1 MAEHYEDELNR
12 RRQERLVRQ
21 QQKLKKQRL
30 LRIQLL
36 AAGLVLIIAGVSIRL
51 LTGNNSGKS
60 QTSDMQD
67 VSISE
72 STTQSTLSTQTTQTQ
87 PVQESV
93 NSSSR
98 NTSTTIHIRAAG
110 DLNITDSVLLAGAS
124 AGGYDFSG
132 CFQDVAGILSDANLT
147 IMNIEGNFCGEPYGT
162 ETTSAPVELAQ
173 ALDAAGV
180 DIVQMANSCSVN
192 NGISGLAKTLAALRS
207 AGLEPVG
214 AWASSAEFES
224 SKGYT
229 ICEVD
234 GIKVA
239 IVAFTKGVGSRGL
252 PVGSEDCI
260 NLLYTDFA
268 TTYEDVD
275 TAGIKKVLQAAASE
289 KPDITIALLHWG
301 SEYNDTVSSTQEKI
315 ITLMQKQGVDVIIGT
330 HSHLVQKI
338 TYDET
343 TGNLIAYSLGDFFG
357 DASRSGTTYSIVL
370 DLEIT
375 RDADTG
381 QTRVVNY
388 SYIPI
393 YTLTE
398 EDSAD
403 GQRQVVRIQ
412 EAMLAYENGYLDKIS
427 ATAYEDMTYS
437 LTRIEKRLKGES

>member
-12 RRQERLVRQ
+12 RRQERLARQ

-36 AAGLVLIIAGVSIRL
+36 AAGVVLIIAGVSIRL

>member
-12 RRQERLVRQ
+12 RRQERLARQ

-36 AAGLVLIIAGVSIRL
+36 AAGVVLIIAGVAIRL

-72 STTQSTLSTQTTQTQ
+72 STTQSTLSTQTTQIQ

-338 TYDET
+338 TYDEA

-398 EDSAD
+398 GDSAD